1 VKVFWSWQSDTP
13 GKTGRHFIRDALKAA
28 IDELREPEDVEEPLE
43 RDVKDE
49 LHLDHDRQGVTGSPR
64 LLETILKKID
74 ASAVFVGDVTPVS
87 TIAAG
92 SHDANAGPEK
102 RIMNPNVAI
111 ELGYA
116 LKSISELNVLM
127 VLNEHY
133 GGREFLP
140 FDIKGNAGPITY
152 RLAPNASAA
161 ERTAEAKTLKAQ
173 FVTALDAFVKKFA
186 LAAPIKPFNRV
197 PSTQSSAVY
206 FQPGETLAR
215 FGEPHDE
222 ETYGFG
228 ETAGFYLRVLP
239 RAALAQPIIK
249 SALKLAFDR
258 GVRHDTFSNNSD
270 GGGLVVSNTYGA
282 AAVDLR
288 SRTNHSLRSITQ
300 TFPNGEQWGFA
311 PWAFEDHGYGRVVPW
326 GGVERA
332 VLRALPRYIAYAA
345 FHGIAPPL
353 TIELGAVGLEGY
365 SLAWNKE
372 PDMNLGPIQD
382 QEWVVSVVLND
393 ASSAAQVTALLKLF
407 RAFVEVTGY
416 QRPSVVNG
424 FPAGG

>member
-288 SRTNHSLRSITQ
+288 SRTNHSLRSVGVRGSWLWEGCTVGRRGAGRSARIAEVHRLRSVPRHRPALNHRIGRRRTGGLQ
-300 TFPNGEQWGFA
+300 SRLEQRARHESW
-311 PWAFEDHGYGRVVPW
+311 PHPRSRV
-326 GGVERA
+326 GCERRLKRRIVCRAGHRSSEA
-332 VLRALPRYIAYAA
+332 VS
-345 FHGIAPPL
+345 GIC
-353 TIELGAVGLEGY
+353 
-365 SLAWNKE
+365 
-372 PDMNLGPIQD
+372 
-382 QEWVVSVVLND
+382 
-393 ASSAAQVTALLKLF
+393 
-407 RAFVEVTGY
+407 
-416 QRPSVVNG
+416 
-424 FPAGG
+424 